1 MGPLTFH
8 QDQREEQRPRDKA
21 QSHQDVEDGHR
32 RLPGAPASLRVGCG
46 ERCGEIREESGE
58 KPTRALWCQ
67 PRWDKTKRLTCPGR
81 IWRRRFPRQDVNP
94 CGEVG
99 KHHWRA
105 FFFFLRHFRVKSCPA
120 EALDHTGD
128 AGRGGGCYL
137 CLLCS
142 SGSADLHRMLVACA
156 PTPTQTRHRSHPHR
170 QSCLGM
176 LRERKMGE
184 ICVFFW
190 AGIPAVNNLLSP
202 SGSIKKHN
210 SPRRVSC
217 SFGKSAGAPA
227 SFFSLGV

>member
-1 MGPLTFH
+1 MGQNEATHLSGKDLETPVSPPGCKPLW
-8 QDQREEQRPRDKA
+8 RGRK
-21 QSHQDVEDGHR
+21 
-32 RLPGAPASLRVGCG
+32 ASLEG
-46 ERCGEIREESGE
+46 
-58 KPTRALWCQ
+58 
-67 PRWDKTKRLTCPGR
+67 
-81 IWRRRFPRQDVNP
+81 F
-94 CGEVG
+94 
-99 KHHWRA
+99 

-120 EALDHTGD
+120 EALDRTGD

-156 PTPTQTRHRSHPHR
+156 PTLTQTRHRSHPHR

-202 SGSIKKHN
+202 SGSIKKRN

-227 SFFSLGV
+227 RFFSLGV